1 MHYINN
7 IIGGKLHMETFINL
21 IVNNGVA
28 VVVCAYFLFTNYKF
42 NDKLVTTL
50 ARINEK
56 LDIQE
61 EERKRNNEDK
71 STGA

>member
-1 MHYINN
+1 
-7 IIGGKLHMETFINL
+7 MENLINL
-21 IVNNGVA
+21 IVNNGIA

-42 NDKLVTTL
+42 NEKLVTTL

-61 EERKRNNEDK
+61 EERRKANENITERD
-71 STGA
+71 

>member
-1 MHYINN
+1 
-7 IIGGKLHMETFINL
+7 MENLVNL
-21 IVNNGVA
+21 IVNNGIA

-42 NDKLVTTL
+42 NEKLVTTL

-61 EERKRNNEDK
+61 EERRKSNENI
-71 STGA
+71 TEGN